1 MTMMDKFTSVTLVVG
16 DNLIRRQRTENNAS
30 RTRMKQQ
37 TNRLL
42 SMFAF
47 INQRLIDGFEK
58 VASLWVQQNQ
68 LLITKILVFI
78 YS

>member
-1 MTMMDKFTSVTLVVG
+1 MMDKFTSVTLIVG

-30 RTRMKQQ
+30 RMRMKQQ
-37 TNRLL
+37 TNGLL
-42 SMFAF
+42 SMFDF
-47 INQRLIDGFEK
+47 INHRLIDGFEK

-68 LLITKILVFI
+68 LLITKIFAFI